1 MRNMERFFNIAG
13 PCVAAK
19 HYMLPAAERL
29 PEVVGMIRRE
39 LYFVIHAPRQ
49 SGKTTALKQLVR
61 DINGAGERVAMYCS
75 LEALQN
81 VMKVETAIPMVI
93 SLICEDV
100 PFPASLALVGL
111 RNIKDYKMRIRV
123 VVERNGVLDFSCPIV
138 KELVEKYV
146 R

>member
-1 MRNMERFFNIAG
+1 MERFFNIAG

-61 DINGAGERVAMYCS
+61 DINGSGERVALYCS
-75 LEALQN
+75 LETLQN
-81 VMKVETAIPMVI
+81 VTDVASAMNTVETVVWKAVGGEDRHGGCRAGRQDDTPD
-93 SLICEDV
+93 SLLK
-100 PFPASLALVGL
+100 SVGPNPL
-111 RNIKDYKMRIRV
+111 QLFVGFGII
-123 VVERNGVLDFSCPIV
+123 LT
-138 KELVEKYV
+138 EK

>member
-1 MRNMERFFNIAG
+1 MERFFNIAG

-19 HYMLPAAERL
+19 HYMLPATERL
-29 PEVVGMIRRE
+29 PEVVGLIRRE

-81 VMKVETAIPMVI
+81 VARVETAMPMAEKVYGEI
-93 SLICEDV
+93 ATS
-100 PFPASLALVGL
+100 ALPQELECAPIAADIMNVL
-111 RNIKDYKMRIRV
+111 RTNEWNEMK
-123 VVERNGVLDFSCPIV
+123 
-138 KELVEKYV
+138 
-146 R
+146 